1 MLLIKV
7 VRNFLTEVALL
18 TLLKLPARLIIF
30 FALKLILLSTLE
42 ICMNHKDFINSMD
55 FINLKQKKYLES
67 FSLFFAYLKLNVF
80 HPLDNF
86 SSLE

>member
-1 MLLIKV
+1 MLIKV

-55 FINLKQKKYLES
+55 FINLKQKNI
-67 FSLFFAYLKLNVF
+67 LNHF
-80 HPLDNF
+80 PYFL
-86 SSLE
+86 LI